1 MLKMTGIFQRLAGWF
16 GKRTGDGR
24 PPTAAS
30 LVNVARQLA
39 STQANEY
46 DCRQVYLLLDQYAE
60 AVAAGR
66 DGTPWMERI
75 HDHLA
80 RCPDCRAEFEALLH
94 ILTTEST

>member
-1 MLKMTGIFQRLAGWF
+1 MTGILQRLAGWF

-46 DCRQVYLLLDQYAE
+46 DCRQ
-60 AVAAGR
+60 